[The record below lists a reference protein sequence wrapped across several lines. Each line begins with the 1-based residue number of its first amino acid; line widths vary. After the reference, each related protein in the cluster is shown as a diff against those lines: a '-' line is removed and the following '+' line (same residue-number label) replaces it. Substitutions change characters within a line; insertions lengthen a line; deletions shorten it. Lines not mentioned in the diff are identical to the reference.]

1 MMRPKKQYNV
11 QLEDDVIDRI
21 DKMAAKLEHTRSQLL
36 RNFILAG
43 LQDAELID
51 KTGVFTAVFF
61 SRDLMRKF
69 KEAILKGRVS
79 LDKRGEIEI
88 KK

>member
-1 MMRPKKQYNV
+1 MKPRKQYTV
-11 QLEDDVIDRI
+11 QLEDDVIARI